1 MNEDLPM
8 MDFPAIAYA
17 LRLYLQEAMDLLS
30 QKLGIA
36 DPDISFD
43 RDVQG
48 RNATGIFDVYQFQNQ
63 TQILYV
69 SPIALRLSKLS
80 RIPTADLAGEI
91 VDELYGLGE
100 ERYPEIKRYFNIKVA
115 ERGWIHWHLSDLAI
129 SAWLQRL
136 VEGERGGR
144 GKKEKIYSLTPPLP
158 PTPPHSRLSQGVAS
172 QDSAIFA
179 IQYAHAR
186 CCSLLRMAHREG
198 AIALAE
204 ADPETTP
211 THWCIVSPKA
221 IPWLTGEKKLR
232 LVHPAERTLICSLF
246 VLLDTLYCPLSS
258 GRAIDWQK
266 IALDLGQTFET
277 FYSRCRIWG
286 EVKTEDPSL
295 SQARLGLFAATQ
307 PFLRLLL
314 EDFLAVSAP
323 LEL

>member
-1 MNEDLPM
+1 
-8 MDFPAIAYA
+8 
-17 LRLYLQEAMDLLS
+17 MDLLS

-36 DPDISFD
+36 DPDIGFD

-48 RNATGIFDVYQFQNQ
+48 WNATGTFDVYQFQDK

-80 RIPTADLAGEI
+80 RIPTADLAGAI

-100 ERYPEIKRYFNIKVA
+100 ERYPEIKLYFTIKVA

-129 SAWLQRL
+129 SAWLQGL
-136 VEGERGGR
+136 VEGEGLESQKSKVKSQKKKALGQGGR
-144 GKKEKIYSLTPPLP
+144 GEKVASV
-158 PTPPHSRLSQGVAS
+158 LSTEGVAN
-172 QDSAIFA
+172 QDSAIFT

-204 ADPETTP
+204 ADAEMTP
-211 THWCIVSPKA
+211 THWCIVSPKP

-232 LVHPAERTLICSLF
+232 LIHPAERTLISSLF
-246 VLLDTLYCPLSS
+246 VLLDTLYCPSSS

-286 EVKTEDPSL
+286 EVKTEDPHL